1 LAAAAPREAGDAMIS
16 ELDKAR
22 IVEAIRAAEE
32 ETAGE
37 IFCVIAHAC
46 GDYHLVPIAWAA
58 IVALAVPLPLIYFT
72 IWPAGIIYLLQ
83 LAAFIVVALV
93 LSLPATRFRVVPKR
107 RLWGQAHAE
116 AMHQFLAH
124 GIHLTEHR
132 TGVLIF
138 ASVAERYAEI
148 VADSGINAKVQPEAW
163 SKAIAAM
170 ISAIK
175 DGRPGDGFV
184 AAVKLC
190 GAELARHFPPGALNR
205 DELPNKVVE
214 I

>member
-1 LAAAAPREAGDAMIS
+1 MIS
-16 ELDKAR
+16 EADNRR

-32 ETAGE
+32 KTAGE

-46 GDYHLVPIAWAA
+46 GEYRLVPIAWAA
-58 IVALAVPLPLIYFT
+58 LVALAIPLPLIYFT

-83 LAAFIVVALV
+83 LATFIVVALV
-93 LSLPATRFRVVPKR
+93 LSLPMIRFRIVPKR
-107 RLWGQAHAE
+107 RLWGDAHAE

-124 GIHLTEHR
+124 GIHLTEQR

-148 VADSGINAKVQPEAW
+148 VADSGINAKVQPEVW

-175 DGRPGDGFV
+175 AGRPGDGFV
-184 AAVKLC
+184 AAIELC
-190 GAELARHFPPGALNR
+190 GAELARHFPPGTLNP